1 MFTFHFNLSLSV
13 PKFDESTLNDAMTID
28 QVECALACHSR
39 CVHRSVPPTHI
50 GNFICNS
57 K

>member
-1 MFTFHFNLSLSV
+1 MFTFHLNLSLSV